1 MPGGLYPAFLILCR
15 MIQLLKPMRETL
27 PIPASASDRL
37 LNLYLS
43 LSQYPILA
51 SRIHELM
58 RQVLFTEKT
67 LEPYVFR
74 QEVIQRAVQSQEREG
89 LQHPTIEEPSEVWE
103 RRKALVADYL
113 TDYYY
118 SHYHSNENLD
128 ELIHNVLNE
137 RGVNLEDALFDLN
150 PEIAPQ
156 DLLFEQ
162 GMMIERLPT
171 LERAAY
177 EARLREI
184 KVVLIRT
191 MISDQLRYINIA
203 REWFT
208 ISDLADIRRHKV
220 GAGRIGGKAA
230 GMLLAA
236 RILKA
241 KGSDV
246 LKECLKTPV
255 SFYLG
260 SDLFYNFLS
269 VNNLQH
275 WNDQK
280 YKDEDQM
287 RQDYPYILND
297 FLKGEFTPYV
307 LQHFETILSSVNEKP
322 IIVRS
327 SSLLEDNFGTAFAGK
342 YESIF
347 LANQG
352 TPEENLYALM
362 RAIAQIY
369 ASTLNPNAL
378 LYRRSR
384 GLIDYDER
392 MALLIQVVEGE
403 KLGHY
408 YLPQLAG
415 VAFSHNQYRWSPQ
428 IRAEDGFIRL
438 VWGLGTRAV
447 DRVGNDYPRLIAL
460 SHPTLRPSS
469 TTKSIRRY
477 SQQYVDLIN
486 LNKNRFETQPVYKIL
501 NAQYKPLRFIAQF
514 DMDGYFK
521 SMRSNILE
529 GEMKDLILTFDD
541 LLAHT
546 SFADQFREL
555 LQILESEYRSPVD
568 VEFTASIITSGAKPK
583 INITLIQCRPQS
595 FLKGESRLTI
605 PADIPEEDKVFSS
618 TVMVSGGH
626 IDDINYILYVP
637 ADTYFSIPTQAERY
651 KLERAIGK
659 LNSAMV
665 DENFICVGP
674 GRWGTSNPDLG
685 VHVDYADIFNC
696 KALVELSGENIGPAP
711 EPSLGTHFFQ
721 DLLEGQ
727 ISPLSTHIGEDIFLV
742 EIFESTPN
750 HIFDW
755 LAEDKGLESRLRL
768 IRVDDYKP
776 DHHLEL
782 LMEADSGCALAFL
795 RPDSPGLNDVGM

>member
-1 MPGGLYPAFLILCR
+1 M
-15 MIQLLKPMRETL
+15 TL
-27 PIPASASDRL
+27 PTSASDRL
-37 LNLYLS
+37 LKLYLA
-43 LSQYPILA
+43 LSQYPILS

-58 RQVLFTEKT
+58 RQELFAEKA
-67 LEPYVFR
+67 LEPNLFR
-74 QEVIQRAVQSQEREG
+74 QEVIEKAVQSQEREG
-89 LQHPTIEEPSEVWE
+89 LQHPTIEEPAELWE
-103 RRKALVADYL
+103 KRKAIVADYL

-118 SHYHSNENLD
+118 SHYHTYENLD
-128 ELIHNVLNE
+128 DVIHKVLNE
-137 RGVNLEDALFDLN
+137 RGINLDTALFDLN

-156 DLLFEQ
+156 DLLFDQ
-162 GMMIERLPT
+162 GMMIENLPPA
-171 LERAAY
+171 ERTAY

-208 ISDLADIRRHKV
+208 ISDLAEIRRHKI

-241 KGSDV
+241 KGGKP
-246 LKECLKTPV
+246 LQECLQTPV

-260 SDLFYNFLS
+260 SDLFYTFLS

-287 RQDYPYILND
+287 RHDYPYIMDD
-297 FLKGEFTPYV
+297 FLKGEFSPYV

-342 YESIF
+342 YDSIF

-352 TPEENLYALM
+352 TPEENLRALTQ
-362 RAIAQIY
+362 AIARIY
-369 ASTLNPNAL
+369 ASTLNPTAL

-392 MALLIQVVEGE
+392 MALLIQVVEGR
-403 KLGHY
+403 KFGHY

-428 IRAEDGFIRL
+428 IRAEDGFVRL

-477 SQQYVDLIN
+477 SQQFVDLIN
-486 LNKNRFETQPVYKIL
+486 LTKNRFETQPVRKVL
-501 NAQYKPLRFIAQF
+501 TSQYKPLRYIAQF
-514 DMDGYFK
+514 DMDGYFR
-521 SMRSNILE
+521 SMRSNIIE
-529 GEMKDLILTFDD
+529 GEVKDMILTFED

-546 SFADQFREL
+546 TFSDQFREL
-555 LQILESEYRSPVD
+555 LHVLEVEYRTPVD
-568 VEFTASIITSGAKPK
+568 VEFTAEVKDSGAKPRV
-583 INITLIQCRPQS
+583 NITLIQCRPQS
-595 FLKGESRLTI
+595 FLRGESRITI
-605 PADIPEEDKVFSS
+605 PDDIPQTHKVFSS
-618 TVMVSGGH
+618 NVMVSGGH
-626 IDDINYILYVP
+626 IDEINYILYVP
-637 ADTYFSIPTQAERY
+637 ADTYFSIPTQADRF
-651 KLERAIGK
+651 KLERAIGR
-659 LNSAMV
+659 LNAAMV

-696 KALVELSGENIGPAP
+696 KALVEVSGENIGPAP

-742 EIFESTPN
+742 ELFENTPN
-750 HIFDW
+750 HLSDW
-755 LAEDKGLESRLRL
+755 LPKDKDLETRLRL
-768 IRVDDYKP
+768 IRVDDYMP

-782 LMEADSGCALAFL
+782 IMETESGHALAFL
-795 RPDSPGLNDVGM
+795 KQNAPGLNDIGV